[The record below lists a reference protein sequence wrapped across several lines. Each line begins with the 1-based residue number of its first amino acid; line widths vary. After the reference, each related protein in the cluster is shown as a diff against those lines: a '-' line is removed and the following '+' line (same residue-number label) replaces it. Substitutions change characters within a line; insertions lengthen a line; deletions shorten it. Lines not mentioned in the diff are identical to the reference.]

1 MKTRMILGAMMLASL
16 PILGCS
22 SGIEPA
28 ATGDMGE
35 GGAGGAGGAG
45 GQGGGGSCATP
56 TEIIA
61 IGLLS
66 GDLCSPDF
74 PNQPAPIE
82 GSFEA
87 IAGGFRVVTATETV
101 EIPEVEP
108 AIPAGTFVRLS
119 YGCSEGFY
127 GAAGAFVLLEN
138 VATLDGAA
146 NPTEDGSR
154 LWFYVVA
161 GGEANYSAGP
171 FTAEFEEHCSDGEFP
186 DGFRAALKLELTG
199 EGFTAT
205 LEPGEET
212 AFTAPSGPHAGDY
225 LAENVN
231 ITYIGYAG
239 GDATSEINFRITRAD

>member
-1 MKTRMILGAMMLASL
+1 MNKRMILGAMMLAAL

-35 GGAGGAGGAG
+35 GGAGGQGGAG
-45 GQGGGGSCATP
+45 GGGELCSTP
-56 TEIIA
+56 TEIIP
-61 IGLLS
+61 IGLMA
-66 GDLCSPDF
+66 GDYCSPDF
-74 PNQPAPIE
+74 PDQPEPIE
-82 GSFEA
+82 GTFEA
-87 IAGGFRVVTATETV
+87 IAGGFRVVNATETV
-101 EIPEVEP
+101 EIPAVEP

-154 LWFYVVA
+154 LWFYVVG
-161 GGEANYSAGP
+161 GGEANYSAAP
-171 FTAEFEEHCSDGEFP
+171 FTVEFEDHCSDGEFP
-186 DGFRAALKLELTG
+186 DGFRAPMKLELSG

-205 LEPGEET
+205 LEPGEDVT
-212 AFTAPSGPHAGDY
+212 FTAPSGPHAGDY

-231 ITYIGYAG
+231 ITYIGYGG
-239 GDATSEINFRITRAD
+239 GDATSEVNFRITRAD